1 MWAKYD
7 EDKSGHLDKEEAR
20 RFVIESIQGEDHEAD
35 AKYKSS
41 DQIAYEERMTNKQFE
56 ACFLAVDEDKNGL
69 ISKDEMFVFL
79 KLVSD
84 IEEI

>member
-1 MWAKYD
+1 
-7 EDKSGHLDKEEAR
+7 
-20 RFVIESIQGEDHEAD
+20 
-35 AKYKSS
+35 
-41 DQIAYEERMTNKQFE
+41 MTQNQFE